1 MLKWTKNKE
10 DKWNSSG
17 KKFME
22 MARVDPHTPVFVT
35 HFDPLPEQPAQLRGH
50 RWKEEEIFYQTTQSN
65 IKLLKNKVVKW
76 N

>member
-17 KKFME
+17 KKLME

-35 HFDPLPEQPAQLRGH
+35 ILTHFRSSQRNFEVIVGKRRKFSIRRHKA
-50 RWKEEEIFYQTTQSN
+50 T
-65 IKLLKNKVVKW
+65 
-76 N
+76 